1 MQTPDD
7 TTDVVPPRRRR
18 PGFAVVR
25 VTLGLILLAA
35 AGLKA
40 HQLAT
45 EPVLSIDIFSYRWS
59 LAVQVQF
66 ELVLGL
72 WLLGGMHR
80 RLLWLVSTVCFAL
93 FALVS
98 LYKALAG
105 QASCG
110 CFGTVHVSPW
120 YTLALDVA
128 ATGALILFRPD
139 LRLRGRVRL
148 YWLRLAAVVVL
159 ALAAGVPTGIAIAR
173 YEPGTITEEGE
184 IIGDHKR
191 VMLEPDDWPGKQ
203 FILLR
208 YIDVGDK
215 LAAGDWTVVLFDHD
229 CPGCDETIPKYVRL
243 AREGN
248 AALGRLA
255 LIEVPPYA
263 PPSWIAG
270 LGRSTCLFGKLTDK
284 LYWYVW
290 TPAIVILKDGVVTEV
305 TDSHKHLAKLAGAA
319 GDGRSVLPPEGTKP
333 GRHWAFWVG
342 PGQSSLSAYGGGG
355 PARAGRPGAEPPG
368 ATRAPAYPRRQWLVR
383 PSR

>member
-1 MQTPDD
+1 MSVQTRDD
-7 TTDVVPPRRRR
+7 ISDVVPSRRRL

-25 VTLGLILLAA
+25 VVLGLVLLAA
-35 AGLKA
+35 AALKA

-45 EPVLSIDIFSYRWS
+45 EPVLSIDIFTYRWS

-66 ELVLGL
+66 EIVLGL
-72 WLLGGMHR
+72 WLLGGVHR
-80 RLLWLVSTVCFAL
+80 RLLWLVSTVCFAM

-98 LYKALAG
+98 LFKALTG

-120 YTLALDVA
+120 YTLIFDVA
-128 ATGALILFRPD
+128 VAGALVLFRPV
-139 LRLRGRVRL
+139 LHRRERARF
-148 YWLRLAAVVVL
+148 YWPRLAAVIVL
-159 ALAAGVPTGIAIAR
+159 ALAAGIPTGIAIAR

-191 VMLEPDDWPGKQ
+191 VMLEPDDWPGKR

-229 CPGCDETIPKYVRL
+229 CPGCDKIIPKYVRL
-243 AREGN
+243 VREGN
-248 AALGRLA
+248 PRIGRLV

-263 PPSWIAG
+263 PTGWIAD
-270 LGRSTCLFGKLTDK
+270 LDRSTCLFGKLTDE

-290 TPAIVILKDGVVTEV
+290 TPVIVILKDGVVAEV
-305 TDSHKHLAKLAGAA
+305 LDSHEHLAKVTGKA
-319 GDGRSVLPPEGTKP
+319 DR
-333 GRHWAFWVG
+333 
-342 PGQSSLSAYGGGG
+342 
-355 PARAGRPGAEPPG
+355 
-368 ATRAPAYPRRQWLVR
+368 
-383 PSR
+383 